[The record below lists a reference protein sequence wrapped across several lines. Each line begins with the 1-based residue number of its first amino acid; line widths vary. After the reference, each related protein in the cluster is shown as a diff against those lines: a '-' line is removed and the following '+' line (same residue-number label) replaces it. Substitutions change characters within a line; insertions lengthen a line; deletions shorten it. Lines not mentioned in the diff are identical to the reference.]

1 MANLSYGSKGSEVK
15 KLQEELNKQGYK
27 LDVDGI
33 YGNKTQSAVRDY
45 QSKNGLSVDGIAGV
59 QTTGALYKAPANA
72 VTPQTTQTAAQAAVK
87 PTYTQ
92 SSDIAAAK
100 NAVKDWEAS
109 KPQEYKGLYQ
119 EQIDLLLDKILNGEK
134 FSYDVNAD
142 ELYKQYKDQYV
153 RLGQNASEDT
163 LGQAA
168 ALTGGYGSSYGVTAG
183 GQAYQAYL
191 NGLLDK
197 IPELENT
204 AYGKYVDEQ
213 NKEQNRLSLLMGMDK
228 NDYSRYKDSVMDY
241 WSEGDYLWDKLSYM
255 SDDEWTKFVHSISQ
269 YNSDRDY
276 KFNQDKFDYQKTQD
290 ALAQENWQKQY
301 ALSEAAAKRTGVT
314 GSASY
319 SSSSSTPKDY
329 NEKVEKQ
336 KQRIEMLKAFE
347 KGLYKYP
354 DNYADFV
361 MLTGYSG
368 VLTPEEFRKR
378 KSYRD
383 AYEDYSEYLIEM
395 FNKYYLT

>member
-33 YGNKTQSAVRDY
+33 YGAKTQAAVKDY
-45 QSKNGLSVDGIAGV
+45 QKSSGLAVDGIAGV
-59 QTTGALYKAPANA
+59 QTTGALYKAPFNA
-72 VTPQTTQTAAQAAVK
+72 VTPQTTETAAQAAVK

-100 NAVKDWEAS
+100 KAVKDWEAS

-301 ALSEAAAKRTGVT
+301 ALSEAAAKRTGLN

-378 KSYRD
+378 KPYRD

>member
-59 QTTGALYKAPANA
+59 QTTGALYKAPFNA
-72 VTPQTTQTAAQAAVK
+72 VTPQTTETAAQAAVK

-100 NAVKDWEAS
+100 KAVKDWEAS

-191 NGLLDK
+191 NKLLDK

-378 KSYRD
+378 KPYRD
-383 AYEDYSEYLIEM
+383 AYEDYSEYLVEM